1 MSDIGSDYRR
11 MTMQESS
18 GDRSV
23 HKGNGL
29 LYTVAR
35 EGDTFETLS
44 KAFGISKS
52 KLRKYNDLYKGYRI
66 NAGDIIYL
74 EKKPLL
80 KNQRDMIVK
89 YKGKN
94 LYMRT
99 LLTDDLFK
107 TFFNPE
113 DYQKVYM
120 RTKQR

>member
-1 MSDIGSDYRR
+1 MKIDFN
-11 MTMQESS
+11 
-18 GDRSV
+18 V
-23 HKGNGL
+23 
-29 LYTVAR
+29 
-35 EGDTFETLS
+35 FEEIKETE
-44 KAFGISKS
+44 
-52 KLRKYNDLYKGYRI
+52 NH
-66 NAGDIIYL
+66 IIYL

-80 KNQRDMIVK
+80 KNQIDMIVK